1 MDYRNYRG
9 ESPVNL
15 PPWLKKHMYK
25 LRPIGTGL
33 LLFGAVGPF
42 LMVIKAIPSS
52 FVFNAITYVSM
63 FLGGVAFLV
72 GLIFD
77 NLIDRSE

>member
-9 ESPVNL
+9 ESPINL
-15 PPWLKKHMYK
+15 PPRLKKHMHK

-42 LMVIKAIPSS
+42 FMVIKLVPSS
-52 FVFNAITYVSM
+52 FAFNVITYVSM
-63 FLGGVAFLV
+63 FLGGVSFLV

-77 NLIDRSE
+77 NLVDRSE

>member
-9 ESPVNL
+9 ESPINL
-15 PPWLKKHMYK
+15 PPWLKRHMYK

-42 LMVIKAIPSS
+42 LMVIKVFPSS
-52 FVFNAITYVSM
+52 FGFNTIAYASM
-63 FLGGVAFLV
+63 FLGGVLFMV

-77 NLIDRSE
+77 NLVDRSE